1 MDQAHTIEAMD
12 QTTLA
17 IRCARALR
25 FVSYSK
31 DWAPLSS
38 PPTDA
43 EAQLIVRYVWGEL
56 STMLVPNFDEVRHN
70 VLRELLPDDAI
81 PSTFK
86 DQRPL
91 LAALQQR
98 AYPGAPQMGVLD
110 V

>member
-1 MDQAHTIEAMD
+1 MDQAHTIETMD

-17 IRCARALR
+17 IRCASALR

-43 EAQLIVRYVWGEL
+43 EAQLIVRYVWGQL
-56 STMLVPNFDEVRHN
+56 STMLVPNFDGVRHN
-70 VLRELLPDDAI
+70 VLSELLPGDAI
-81 PSTFK
+81 PRTLH

-91 LAALQQR
+91 LAALSQR
-98 AYPGAPQMGVLD
+98 AYPDAPQMGVLD

>member
-1 MDQAHTIEAMD
+1 MAHTIASMD

-17 IRCARALR
+17 IRCASALR

-43 EAQLIVRYVWGEL
+43 EAQLVMRYLWGQL
-56 STMLVPNFDEVRHN
+56 STMIGLGFNEVRHN

-81 PSTFK
+81 PLTLH

-91 LAALQQR
+91 LAALSQR
-98 AYPGAPQMGVLD
+98 AYPGTPTMNVLGV
-110 V
+110 